1 MMKKKNKITISYLS
15 EDYEWLEE
23 EGKMVNVKDS
33 SDIVYFEDI
42 PDSVFSKIIN
52 ELKEQGE

>member
-1 MMKKKNKITISYLS
+1 MKKKNKITISYLS